1 MKINDEVIAHVAKL
15 LQLAMITGTDIVD
28 NMRLMRLTAKD
39 NELFLETEYAKN
51 SESNISKMLNE
62 VESLSNVEELQ
73 DGE

>member
-1 MKINDEVIAHVAKL
+1 MKINDEVIAHIAKL

-39 NELFLETEYAKN
+39 NELLLETEYAKN

>member
-1 MKINDEVIAHVAKL
+1 MKINDEVIAHIAKL

>member
-1 MKINDEVIAHVAKL
+1 MKINDEVIAHIAKL

-51 SESNISKMLNE
+51 SESNISKMSLNSY
-62 VESLSNVEELQ
+62 V
-73 DGE
+73 GI

>member
-1 MKINDEVIAHVAKL
+1 MKYKVGDRFEVKKGDEHEFYLEDIGKK
-15 LQLAMITGTDIVD
+15 ITI
-28 NMRLMRLTAKD
+28 
-39 NELFLETEYAKN
+39 LETEYAKN